1 MVGSITGAYQKSV
14 GDCRRF
20 LSYFAA
26 MLGGKLREIK
36 MKYKGWITG
45 LLALCAGNGLL
56 AAESGYLAPKTEHG
70 APDLQG
76 VWSIA
81 TQTNLE
87 RAERFNGQLVI
98 SEEEAVLIEA
108 RVQARNEASNQPS
121 DPDRE
126 APDAGRNVG
135 GYNTFWMD
143 PGDRLAVVSGEI
155 RTSILVDPA
164 DGRLPYSEQG
174 SANYDAAM
182 RQRNSYDGPEVRPLG
197 ERCVVGFGS
206 TGGPPKLPVLY
217 NNLTQIV
224 QTETHVLLMA
234 EMNHDAR
241 IIRLNAELPANSQY
255 PWMGDSVGYYEGD
268 SLIVETTNFHPQQSL
283 RSSLEHRFYGSQQMK
298 VTERFTRVADDIIH
312 YQFTVDDPE
321 NYTQTWSGE
330 LPMNLTE
337 DQVFEYACHEGNY
350 ALPGILAGARTAD
363 AEGVDYAPTDP
374 ER

>member
-1 MVGSITGAYQKSV
+1 
-14 GDCRRF
+14 
-20 LSYFAA
+20 
-26 MLGGKLREIK
+26 
-36 MKYKGWITG
+36 
-45 LLALCAGNGLL
+45 
-56 AAESGYLAPKTEHG
+56 
-70 APDLQG
+70 
-76 VWSIA
+76 
-81 TQTNLE
+81 
-87 RAERFNGQLVI
+87 FNGQLVI
-98 SEEEAVLIEA
+98 SEEEAILIEA
-108 RVQARNEASNQPS
+108 RVQARNEASYQPS

-143 PGDRLAVVSGEI
+143 PGDQLAVVSGEI

-164 DGRLPYSEQG
+164 DGKLPYSEQG
-174 SANYDAAM
+174 RANYDAAM

-241 IIRLNAELPANSQY
+241 IIRLNAEFPVNSQY

-298 VTERFTRVADDIIH
+298 VTEQFTRLADDVIH

-321 NYTQTWSGE
+321 NYTQAWSGE
-330 LPMNLTE
+330 LPMNRTA

-374 ER
+374 GR